1 MKRLIPLL
9 AFLVVLS
16 SALLYWRTQNL
27 AKESDISPGMLDST
41 APVPDPGTS
50 LPPPAPSAGIPP
62 VPSPSGVSPNFVNYL
77 QTEAKSLNNPSLNTG
92 AAEKGIA
99 EQAAAMGE
107 NEIRYARD
115 LALGPQNPANQ
126 RILATFLLG
135 ATGAKG
141 RSALR
146 DLILM
151 NHSSDRAAPDSLDEM
166 KNTQQKAM
174 SMMAIDS
181 LAEQAL
187 KDPSAKAELQRLA
200 GEVKDETLKKHIQQK
215 LRGLPQS

>member
-1 MKRLIPLL
+1 MKRLIPILAIVALL
-9 AFLVVLS
+9 
-16 SALLYWRTQNL
+16 SAGLLYWRTQNL
-27 AKESDISPGMLDST
+27 AKESDISPGTVDST
-41 APVPDPGTS
+41 APIPEPAQQI
-50 LPPPAPSAGIPP
+50 PAPGAGVPP
-62 VPSPSGVSPNFVNYL
+62 VPSPSGVSSSFVSYL
-77 QTEAKSLNNPSLNTG
+77 QTEARSLDAPSLNAG

-135 ATGAKG
+135 ATGTKG

-151 NHSSDRAAPDSLDEM
+151 NHNSNRAAPDSLDEM

-174 SMMAIDS
+174 SMMAIDA

-187 KDPSAKAELQRLA
+187 KDPTAKAELQRLS

-215 LRGLPQS
+215 LRELPQS